1 MECHSDQVQGCDHAG
16 MEPTPPSGG
25 PEYVVPRQR
34 LDRPI
39 ILADADPR
47 WPHQFELL
55 RDAIRQAL
63 GAAALA
69 VEHVGSTS
77 VPGLLAKPILDICL
91 VVQDPRDEHAYVPM
105 LATTGYGLQLREPDW
120 YEHRMLWH
128 DDPASHLHVF
138 GADCPEVER
147 MIRFRDHLR
156 THPES
161 RDEYARTKRELA
173 ARRWAYGQ
181 DYADA
186 KSHIVESILA
196 EAG

>member
-1 MECHSDQVQGCDHAG
+1 MD
-16 MEPTPPSGG
+16 PSLPSTG

-39 ILADADPR
+39 ILVDADPR
-47 WPHQFELL
+47 WPRQFELL
-55 RDAIRQAL
+55 RDGIRRAL
-63 GAAALA
+63 GDSALA

-77 VPGLLAKPILDICL
+77 VPGLIAKPILDICL
-91 VVQDPRDEHAYVPM
+91 VVQEPRDERAYVPM
-105 LATTGYGLQLREPDW
+105 LRTADFVLHIREPDW

-138 GADCPEVER
+138 GTDCPEVER

-161 RDEYARTKRELA
+161 RETYARAKQELA
-173 ARRWAYGQ
+173 SRRWAYGQ

-186 KSHIVESILA
+186 KSDIIERILV

>member
-1 MECHSDQVQGCDHAG
+1 
-16 MEPTPPSGG
+16 MEPTLPSTG

-39 ILADADPR
+39 KLVDADPR
-47 WPHQFELL
+47 WARQFELL
-55 RDAIRQAL
+55 REDIRRAL
-63 GAAALA
+63 GDSALA

-91 VVQDPRDEHAYVPM
+91 VVAEPVDERTYVPM
-105 LATTGYGLQLREPDW
+105 LRTIGYVLQLREPGW
-120 YEHRMLWH
+120 YEHRMLWR

-138 GADCPEVER
+138 GANCVEVER
-147 MIRFRDHLR
+147 MIHFRDHLR
-156 THPES
+156 SHPES
-161 RDEYARTKRELA
+161 REEYARAKQELA
-173 ARRWAYGQ
+173 SRRWAYGQ

-186 KSHIVESILA
+186 KSQIIESILA

>member
-1 MECHSDQVQGCDHAG
+1 
-16 MEPTPPSGG
+16 MEPTPPSTG
-25 PEYVVPRQR
+25 PDYVVPRQR

-39 ILADADPR
+39 TLVDADPR
-47 WPHQFELL
+47 WPQQFELL
-55 RDAIRQAL
+55 RDDIRRAL
-63 GAAALA
+63 GVSALA

-91 VVQDPRDEHAYVPM
+91 VVHDPPVESTYVPQ
-105 LATTGYGLQLREPDW
+105 LRTIGYVLQIREPDW

-138 GADCPEVER
+138 GADCVEVER

-156 THPES
+156 SHPES
-161 RDEYARTKRELA
+161 REKYARTKQQLA
-173 ARRWAYGQ
+173 SRSWAYGQ

-186 KSHIVESILA
+186 KSQIIEGILA
-196 EAG
+196 EPG

>member
-1 MECHSDQVQGCDHAG
+1 
-16 MEPTPPSGG
+16 MEPTQPSPG

-39 ILADADPR
+39 MLADADPR
-47 WPHQFELL
+47 WPRQFELL
-55 RDAIRQAL
+55 RDDIRRAL
-63 GAAALA
+63 GDSALA

-91 VVQDPRDEHAYVPM
+91 VVQEPSHEQTYVPM
-105 LATTGYGLQLREPDW
+105 LSALGYELRIREPDW

-138 GADCPEVER
+138 GPGCVEVER
-147 MIRFRDHLR
+147 MIQFRDRLR
-156 THPES
+156 SDPES
-161 RDEYARTKRELA
+161 REKYARTKRELA
-173 ARRWAYGQ
+173 SRRWAYGQ

-186 KSHIVESILA
+186 KSEIVESILTDSS
-196 EAG
+196 

>member
-1 MECHSDQVQGCDHAG
+1 
-16 MEPTPPSGG
+16 MEPTPPSTG

-39 ILADADPR
+39 TLVDADPR
-47 WPHQFELL
+47 WPQQFELL
-55 RDAIRQAL
+55 RDDIRRAL
-63 GAAALA
+63 GDSALA

-91 VVQDPRDEHAYVPM
+91 VVHDPPDESTYVPK
-105 LATTGYGLQLREPDW
+105 LRTIGYVLQIREPDW

-138 GADCPEVER
+138 GADCVEVKR
-147 MIRFRDHLR
+147 MIGFRDHLR
-156 THPES
+156 SHPES
-161 RDEYARTKRELA
+161 REEYARTKQELA
-173 ARRWAYGQ
+173 SRRWAYGQ

-186 KSHIVESILA
+186 KSQVIESILA